1 MPIPSNIPSN
11 IRTPGDYHEFDFS
24 GGVQLAVFDR
34 RIVIVA
40 EKSAAGTAAADVPVQ
55 LLGETDGDTKCG
67 KGSLAAL
74 MNRQAILQAKLSNL
88 GGACEIWVCPLAEPG
103 AGTAAQY
110 TLTFSGPATETKD
123 LIVDIA
129 GRLVIVG
136 VTAGDAA
143 ATIAAAF
150 KAKCDEMKAVLPVTA
165 SVAAAVVTL
174 TFVTKGVNGN
184 DVRRTNVQL
193 PAGVGCVHAV
203 GIAGA
208 GTTSIANALAALYDK
223 RYHCIALA
231 NHATTDAATLIADAA
246 LAWGY
251 AQKNY
256 RFYCMGERGS
266 LGTAQALQG
275 NFTENYR
282 FLIGSCEGLG
292 SLPGEM
298 AVAIAMAW
306 TAREAPNAN
315 LDDEVLALY
324 PPSPTDAYT
333 APEVE
338 SALGSGLI
346 PLVPEGPY
354 VKIVRLVTTQIALAG
369 APFEPLREPALPR
382 TAAYMAEQE
391 GAGFKQ
397 GFRQEVLYDDPD
409 GGDDILAR
417 VRDMVIGKHRAAQ
430 RLRYLRDV
438 DSFLPEIKAEM
449 SQSVAGRIVVQ
460 DPMRVAGPLH
470 QGAFLHLMYLL

>member
-1 MPIPSNIPSN
+1 MIPSNIPSN

-34 RIVIVA
+34 RIVILA
-40 EKSAAGTAAADVPVQ
+40 EKSAAGTAVADTPIQ
-55 LLGETDGDTKCG
+55 LLGETDGDTKSG
-67 KGSLAAL
+67 IGTLGAL
-74 MNRQAILQAKLSNL
+74 MNRQAILQAKLSNR
-88 GGACEIWVCPLAEPG
+88 GGACEIWLCPLAEPG
-103 AGTAAQY
+103 GGVAAQY
-110 TLTFSGPATETKD
+110 TLTFTGPATETKD
-123 LIVDIA
+123 LVLDIA
-129 GRLVIVG
+129 GRLLVIG
-136 VTAGDAA
+136 VSAGDAA
-143 ATIAAAF
+143 ATVATAVKNKF
-150 KAKCDEMKAVLPVTA
+150 DEMKRVLPVTA
-165 SVAAAVVTL
+165 GVVGAVVTL

-193 PAGVGCVHAV
+193 PAGVTCAHAASVV
-203 GIAGA
+203 GAGA
-208 GTTSIANALAALYDK
+208 TSVAAALAALYDK

-231 NHATTDAATLIADAA
+231 NHATGDAATLIADAA

-251 AQKNY
+251 GQKNY
-256 RFYCMGERGS
+256 RFFCMGERGS
-266 LGTAQALQG
+266 LGTAQTLQG
-275 NFTENYR
+275 SYTENYR
-282 FLIGSCEGLG
+282 FLIGTCEGLG

-298 AVAIAMAW
+298 AVSIAMAW
-306 TAREAPNAN
+306 TAREDPNAN
-315 LDDEVLALY
+315 LDDEVLGLY
-324 PPSPTDAYT
+324 PPSATDAYT
-333 APEVE
+333 GPEVE

-346 PLVPEGPY
+346 PLVPDGAY
-354 VKIVRLVTTQIALAG
+354 VKIVRLVTTQIALAS

-391 GAGFKQ
+391 GAGFRQ

-409 GGDDILAR
+409 GGDDVLAR

-430 RLRYLRDV
+430 RKRYLRDV
-438 DSFLPEIKAEM
+438 DSFLPSIKAEI